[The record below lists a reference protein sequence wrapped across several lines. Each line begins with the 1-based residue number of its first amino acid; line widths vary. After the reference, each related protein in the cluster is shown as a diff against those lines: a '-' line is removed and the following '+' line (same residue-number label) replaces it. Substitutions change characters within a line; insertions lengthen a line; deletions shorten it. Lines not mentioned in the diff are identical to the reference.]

1 MNCGEVTR
9 ASFGHGKRTRNPPA
23 TATVPGTGFIICP
36 GAPASHIRVCMCSA
50 RILYLVSA
58 CICCIFG
65 REQIAKAAAQ
75 RSKRKWPW
83 RVVTGTGTET
93 CPRYCC
99 YSDVVAAVVVCCCH
113 SRSFIKIP
121 SAKSSLRHGFKPE
134 FTHVS
139 NQVQALHSVARSSEN
154 SIPSWA
160 NSVTSK

>member
-1 MNCGEVTR
+1 M
-9 ASFGHGKRTRNPPA
+9 A
-23 TATVPGTGFIICP
+23 TGSELEIHLRLRLCP
-36 GAPASHIRVCMCSA
+36 GRGSLFAQAHPPHTYVYVLGAYLISCIC
-50 RILYLVSA
+50 LYLLYL
-58 CICCIFG
+58 G

-93 CPRYCC
+93 CPRCYCC
-99 YSDVVAAVVVCCCH
+99 CSDIVVVVCCCH

-154 SIPSWA
+154 FIPSWA